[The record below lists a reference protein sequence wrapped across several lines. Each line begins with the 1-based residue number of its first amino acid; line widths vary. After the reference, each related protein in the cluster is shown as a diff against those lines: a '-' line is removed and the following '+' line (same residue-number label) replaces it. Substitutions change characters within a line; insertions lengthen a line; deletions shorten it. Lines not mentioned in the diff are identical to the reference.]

1 MTARQGSALDHSLLG
16 HAGPTD
22 IDVAMFHRDAGG
34 GEALGLSRHILNSFG
49 LKEITPCVGCGCVV
63 MSFSWC
69 LAVAPQ
75 QAADRR
81 ERQQLCR
88 LAQPLPGQ
96 IGKGIISPQGAKD
109 RGKNCPGSCW
119 GGPWGHALFPGSDT
133 GREEEGAGFAQPGGG
148 GGGKRDLRAICSSR
162 MEGCGEMEPG
172 SSHGCLVVGQR
183 QQAQAAPE
191 GWPGSCERAVSPAA
205 AGSVFLEAVGAQLAL
220 PWEQSPPIPPLP
232 PSLGVPV
239 T

>member
-1 MTARQGSALDHSLLG
+1 
-16 HAGPTD
+16 
-22 IDVAMFHRDAGG
+22 MFHRDAGG
-34 GEALGLSRHILNSFG
+34 GEALGLTRHILNSFAF
-49 LKEITPCVGCGCVV
+49 KEITPCVGCGCVV

-69 LAVAPQ
+69 LAVAPK
-75 QAADRR
+75 QAAERR

-109 RGKNCPGSCW
+109 RRQELPWELS

-133 GREEEGAGFAQPGGG
+133 GREEAEGAGFAQPGGG
-148 GGGKRDLRAICSSR
+148 GEAKRDLRAICSSR

-191 GWPGSCERAVSPAA
+191 GWPVSCERAVSPAA
-205 AGSVFLEAVGAQLAL
+205 AGSVFLEAVRAQLAL
-220 PWEQSPPIPPLP
+220 PWEQSPLVPPLP